1 MDPLRGIPLL
11 GDLPSV
17 DGKRVLVR
25 VDFNVPLHIGVRGRA
40 TVADDFRIT
49 AALPT
54 LRWLQDEGA
63 HVVAAS
69 HLGRP
74 AGAPD
79 PRWEMDPVR
88 ERLQALCPGVELTE
102 NLRFDPGEKAND
114 PAFVQRLIA
123 GFDAYV
129 DEAFGA
135 AHRAHAS
142 IVGPPHFLPSAAGLR
157 FAREVEVLG
166 GILEQPARPFVAVV
180 GGAKVADK
188 LEVLKVLATKVDT
201 LVVGGGMA
209 YTFLAAKGQSV
220 GSSLLDETHL
230 EDCRA
235 LLDSGVDILL
245 PTDTM
250 ALEPGGT
257 FGPRPRGTDRGGASR
272 SLRATCPTAGRGST
286 SARTRP
292 PPSRAAVGRAGTVLW
307 NGPLGAFEDPRF
319 AAGTRVVAEAVATL
333 PRLLGRRRRRQRQRA
348 RGARAG
354 PPSGLPLHRRRRLPV
369 VHRTGGPPPGDR
381 RAAPGP
387 QRTPRV
393 SAAKAV
399 RTGNR
404 RPLVSGNWKMHHDHI
419 EALHLV
425 RDLGL
430 RLKPEDVARVDVS
443 VHPPFTD
450 LRTVQTLVE
459 KEHLPLALGAQHCSD
474 EDAGRARARSARVS
488 WPASAPR
495 TSSSDTRS
503 GARSSAWTT
512 PPWPPPCGA
521 CCATA

>member
-1 MDPLRGIPLL
+1 M
-11 GDLPSV
+11 
-17 DGKRVLVR
+17 LVR

-63 HVVAAS
+63 DVVAAS

-74 AGAPD
+74 GGAPD

-102 NLRFDPGEKAND
+102 NLRFEPGEKAND

-142 IVGPPHFLPSAAGLR
+142 IVGPPQFLPSAAGLR
-157 FAREVEVLG
+157 FAREIEVLG

-209 YTFLAAKGQSV
+209 YTFLAARGQHV
-220 GSSLLDETHL
+220 GSSLLDESHL
-230 EDCRA
+230 ADCRA

-245 PTDTM
+245 PTDTR

-257 FGPRPRGTDRGGASR
+257 FGPPSEGHGPRGSVKVIEGDLPDGWTGLDIGPDSA
-272 SLRATCPTAGRGST
+272 AAFAEVVAG
-286 SARTRP
+286 
-292 PPSRAAVGRAGTVLW
+292 AGTVLW

-319 AAGTRVVAEAVATL
+319 AERHPDRGRGGGEL
-333 PRLLGRRRRRQRQRA
+333 PRLLGGRRRRQRQRA
-348 RGARAG
+348 GGAG
-354 PPSGLPLHRRRRLPV
+354 PVRPGRLPV
-369 VHRTGGPPPGDR
+369 HRWW
-381 RAAPGP
+381 
-387 QRTPRV
+387 RV
-393 SAAKAV
+393 AV
-399 RTGNR
+399 
-404 RPLVSGNWKMHHDHI
+404 
-419 EALHLV
+419 LH
-425 RDLGL
+425 
-430 RLKPEDVARVDVS
+430 
-443 VHPPFTD
+443 
-450 LRTVQTLVE
+450 
-459 KEHLPLALGAQHCSD
+459 
-474 EDAGRARARSARVS
+474 
-488 WPASAPR
+488 
-495 TSSSDTRS
+495 
-503 GARSSAWTT
+503 
-512 PPWPPPCGA
+512 
-521 CCATA
+521 